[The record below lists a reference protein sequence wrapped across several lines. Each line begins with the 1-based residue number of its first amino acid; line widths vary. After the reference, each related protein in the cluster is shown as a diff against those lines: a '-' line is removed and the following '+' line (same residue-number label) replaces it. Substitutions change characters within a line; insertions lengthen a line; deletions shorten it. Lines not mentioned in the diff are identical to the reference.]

1 MARSFA
7 PGTETAS
14 DVGSFR
20 SDVRRFQR
28 LIETRSKA
36 VFTRVTTEVQRS
48 IVNGSE
54 LTGAPGQPVDT
65 GTLKN
70 SWLGE
75 MIGAWGWQLTT
86 NVAYAWQIEH
96 GLRYATR
103 GNVSGQT
110 LQRLTLRSSVG
121 GWHSVAL
128 TLVGFPAIVSYAL
141 AQERGS

>member
-1 MARSFA
+1 M
-7 PGTETAS
+7 TAAAS
-14 DVGSFR
+14 NVGSFR

-28 LIETRSKA
+28 VVETRSKA
-36 VFTRVTTEVQRS
+36 VFVRIAQELRRS
-48 IVNGSE
+48 IVEGSE

-65 GTLKN
+65 GALKA
-70 SWLGE
+70 SWVGE
-75 MIGAWGWQLTT
+75 FLTAWIWQLTT
-86 NVAYAWQIEH
+86 NIIYAWQIEH

-103 GNVSGQT
+103 GNVSGST